1 MIEINKRIAEV
12 SLRIAEEA
20 ARIIET
26 QANQNAKQVRR
37 AA

>member
-1 MIEINKRIAEV
+1 V

-26 QANQNAKQVRR
+26 QANR
-37 AA
+37 ACRKVLAFTAR